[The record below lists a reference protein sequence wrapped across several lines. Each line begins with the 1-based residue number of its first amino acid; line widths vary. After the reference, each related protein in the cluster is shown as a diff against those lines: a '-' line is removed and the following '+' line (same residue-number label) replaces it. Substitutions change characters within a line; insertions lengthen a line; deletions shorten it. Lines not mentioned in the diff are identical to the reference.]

1 MHAKELV
8 NCLQHVK
15 AFKDKVTVEMLSMTY
30 MGSQAAEVKKSK
42 LNQVPEYGKGKNHF
56 KSLTA
61 LVGFIHYLIIHGIF
75 HENLRDTEER
85 MKPTYLSI
93 GNVRELARTEKG

>member
-1 MHAKELV
+1 
-8 NCLQHVK
+8 
-15 AFKDKVTVEMLSMTY
+15 

-42 LNQVPEYGKGKNHF
+42 LNQVPEYGKVKNHF

-75 HENLRDTEER
+75 NESLRDTEER
-85 MKPTYLSI
+85 MKYTYLSI
-93 GNVRELARTEKG
+93 GNVREYMSGEQAVIF